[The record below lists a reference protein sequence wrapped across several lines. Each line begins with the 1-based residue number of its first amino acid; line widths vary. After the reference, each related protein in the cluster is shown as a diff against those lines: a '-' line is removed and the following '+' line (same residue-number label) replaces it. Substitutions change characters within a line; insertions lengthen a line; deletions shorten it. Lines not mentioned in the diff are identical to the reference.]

1 MNDPRPTLLTAFF
14 VFSLLII
21 AVWSAP
27 TFGSDENGD
36 RFCLA
41 QNIYFEAGNQSFAG
55 KIAVS
60 QVVLNRVLH
69 SNFPDTVCDVVYQA
83 HLSAWHLSQGREVPI
98 RNKCQFSWYCDG
110 KPDVPV
116 DSVTWEQSLNI
127 AKTVLESA
135 NSPYWTDFTDGAL
148 WYHADY
154 VHPFWA
160 DSLNKTTVIDN
171 HVFYK

>member
-21 AVWSAP
+21 ALWSAP
-27 TFGSDENGD
+27 TIGSDENGD

-83 HLSAWHLSQGREVPI
+83 QLSAWHLSQGREVPI

-135 NSPYWTDFTDGAL
+135 GSPYWTDFTDGAL

-160 DSLNKTTVIDN
+160 DSL
-171 HVFYK
+171 